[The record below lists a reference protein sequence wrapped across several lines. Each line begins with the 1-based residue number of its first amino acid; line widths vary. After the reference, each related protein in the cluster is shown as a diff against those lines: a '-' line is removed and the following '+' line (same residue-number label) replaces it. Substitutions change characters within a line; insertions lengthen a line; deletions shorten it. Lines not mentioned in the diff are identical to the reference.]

1 MSDINPEDVKQFL
14 NSEPAPEAEPIF
26 DSSGKE
32 VKTINY
38 DDVKKAQQDARKDV
52 EETRNNVDQD
62 RSKLFEPDT
71 SSVTSL
77 SPWLFQKEDFV
88 VETSEEDKALYM
100 KSLLN
105 DTNLI
110 LTVTLESGIDMQ
122 FRSLTNFDFEVIFE
136 ALRKEANE
144 GNITGPAQ
152 YASKVQQAAVAMQAM
167 KFGSKSLE
175 YVHFNKPYVALSE
188 ASNILL
194 VYMKSEMGDWAWAK
208 WQCLVTGLRMFETKL
223 SICNENIRNGNFW
236 LPASTV

>member
-14 NSEPAPEAEPIF
+14 NSEPTSEVEPLF
-26 DSSGKE
+26 DSSGNE

-38 DDVKKAQQDARKDV
+38 DEIKKAKSAAQQEAL
-52 EETRNNVDQD
+52 ETNNNIDQG

-71 SSVTSL
+71 TSVTSL
-77 SPWLFQKEDFV
+77 SPWLFQKEDFIV
-88 VETSEEDKALYM
+88 DATEEDKALYL

-110 LTVTLESGIDMQ
+110 LTIVLEAGVEMQ

-136 ALRKEANE
+136 ALRKESEA

-167 KFGSKSLE
+167 KFGEKALD
-175 YVHFNKPYVALSE
+175 YVSFNKPYPKLAE
-188 ASNILL
+188 AAEVLL
-194 VYMKSEMGDWAWAK
+194 TYTKNEMGDWAWAK

-236 LPASTV
+236 HPAGTV